1 MGVEWPSRRS
11 TTNQPHNP
19 CPSCQP
25 RNKAY
30 AKRLEC
36 GTDLLALEKIIY
48 ILDIAQSICSL
59 REVENPRRSRVWPAQ
74 PGQWAAARRGLQEAT
89 LRAWPRGNSREP
101 ETWCQFSVEHDL
113 TRGLQKQKGDVGGGW
128 WLCLDLWYRLGTET
142 MSLPGVVSASS
153 AATIALAENSE
164 STSKVL
170 SPFSSRQ
177 QDEEAWARRCFQA
190 RTRSMPSCI

>member
-1 MGVEWPSRRS
+1 MSMSAILRGLLRALGVEWPGRRP

-36 GTDLLALEKIIY
+36 GTDVLALEKIIY
-48 ILDIAQSICSL
+48 ILDITQSICSL

-113 TRGLQKQKGDVGGGW
+113 TRRLQKQKSREMLVAAGGFV
-128 WLCLDLWYRLGTET
+128 LNCGT
-142 MSLPGVVSASS
+142 
-153 AATIALAENSE
+153 
-164 STSKVL
+164 
-170 SPFSSRQ
+170 
-177 QDEEAWARRCFQA
+177 D
-190 RTRSMPSCI
+190 